1 MVSRSSPTCCRDR
14 RAPGV
19 LNNVHA
25 PLDRKLTWLAF
36 LGPLVLL
43 SIRLGGAPL
52 FDVDEGAFSEA
63 TREMFERHDF
73 LSTWLNG
80 APRFDKPILIY
91 WCQAVFM
98 WLFGPNEWAFR
109 LPSALAAAAWCW
121 AVGMFAGEQES
132 LTSSMTRNASDLTG
146 LLR

>member
-1 MVSRSSPTCCRDR
+1 MKSVEIDR
-14 RAPGV
+14 QLAW
-19 LNNVHA
+19 LLFLI
-25 PLDRKLTWLAF
+25 PLAAF
-36 LGPLVLL
+36 LFNRGGIPLY
-43 SIRLGGAPL
+43 
-52 FDVDEGAFSEA
+52 DVDEGACSEA
-63 TREMFERHDF
+63 TREMFVRHDF

-132 LTSSMTRNASDLTG
+132 LTSSMTRNA
-146 LLR
+146 